1 MHVTL
6 KNNVF
11 PVSLE
16 VPLGFKLARH
26 QTNLAVKQNTQV
38 RTFWKKRSLVQ
49 MITEAY
55 KKLKQLSFSIGNSP
69 ASTLVLAG
77 DYLLGTVD
85 MLYVDNLC
93 C

>member
-11 PVSLE
+11 LVSLE

-38 RTFWKKRSLVQ
+38 RTFWKKRSL
-49 MITEAY
+49 A
-55 KKLKQLSFSIGNSP
+55 
-69 ASTLVLAG
+69 
-77 DYLLGTVD
+77 
-85 MLYVDNLC
+85 
-93 C
+93 